1 MCEWDKQIEEFR
13 KKEEKYFSGSVF
25 AFADYISLFG
35 YQFLVDL
42 KLDSDNEILKK
53 LTASCEQSGFIELER
68 SQETSGKRNSAIY
81 AYYLLAYMTSFVWIG
96 LILMCITGTVMIA
109 AGNEMTGVAL
119 PMLGHSALWRYWAIF
134 HMTV

>member
-53 LTASCEQSGFIELER
+53 LTASCEPVSYTHLDVY
-68 SQETSGKRNSAIY
+68 KRQGY
-81 AYYLLAYMTSFVWIG
+81 
-96 LILMCITGTVMIA
+96 A
-109 AGNEMTGVAL
+109 AGDGEADWGGV
-119 PMLGHSALWRYWAIF
+119 GRGRNKRI
-134 HMTV
+134 